1 MKKALRE
8 YQRMVERMGCTI
20 DSIEQN
26 KHYKVNLRHKS
37 GTVVVQT
44 VAATPSDS
52 AWINQSR
59 RELARKLNENHQ

>member
-20 DSIEQN
+20 ESIEQN
-26 KHYKVNLRHKS
+26 KHYKVNLRHES
-37 GTVVVQT
+37 GTVIVQT
-44 VAATPSDS
+44 VAASPSDT

-59 RELARKLNENHQ
+59 RELARKLNENHE